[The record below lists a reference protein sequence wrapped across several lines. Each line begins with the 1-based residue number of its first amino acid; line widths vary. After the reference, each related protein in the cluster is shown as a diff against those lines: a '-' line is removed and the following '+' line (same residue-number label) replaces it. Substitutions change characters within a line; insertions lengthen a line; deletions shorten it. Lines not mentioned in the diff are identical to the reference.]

1 MARTLVLGNGNI
13 FVGLDR
19 FGYVRE
25 FYFPFVGLENHI
37 SSHNQHRIG
46 VWVDGNFSWL
56 HEEDWQTRIDCLDDT
71 MAGVMTKIN
80 TKLDLSLHFTDIVYN
95 EKNIFLRQVTIS
107 QQQETEREV
116 RIFFGQEFEL
126 YESHRGDT
134 AYYDPDTNAVI
145 HYKGRRVFLANAEIN
160 QTPFTEYTTGIFNI
174 YGKEGSFRDAEDGE
188 LQKNPIEHGPCDSV
202 IGVKVHLQKNKPE
215 TINYWLC
222 AAESIEEAKTLNG
235 YVLKKSP
242 EHIIKSTKDYW
253 RAWANRY
260 TFDFQD
266 LSDLHVKLFKKSLFY
281 IRAHV
286 DKGGA
291 IIASG
296 DTSMLQ
302 NGKDTYSY
310 MWPRDAAFA
319 ALALDKTGDQA
330 ASQRFF
336 EFCNQVISPEG
347 YFMHKYLPDHSL
359 GSSWHPWVRNGR
371 ATLPIQE
378 DETAIVLV
386 ALKEH
391 YEANKDLEFVESLYN
406 SLIQPAARF
415 LTNFRNDTTKLP
427 RPSYDLWEEKYGTHT
442 FTAASVY
449 GALRA
454 AVFFASTLGKEKDAE
469 SFSLA
474 ADEVKNGIIE
484 YLYDEKSSLFRKS
497 ILVSA
502 SGEIQHDDTIDASS
516 AYGIFMFGVLPAN
529 DSRLEKA
536 MTMAERALTNPEK
549 TGGIIR
555 YAGDRYFMRHSSKSN
570 PWIITTLWFAQYHI
584 KKATSQTDLAQA
596 KKHLSWTANYAGA
609 SGVLSEQLD
618 PTTGDMLSSTPLT
631 WSHVEYI
638 RTVLDYIQAR
648 QRLDRE

>member
-1 MARTLVLGNGNI
+1 MTRTLVLGNGNI

-25 FYFPFVGLENHI
+25 FYFPFVGLENHV

-46 VWVDGNFSWL
+46 VWVDGTFSWL
-56 HEEDWQTRIDCLDDT
+56 HEEGWETRIDCLDDT
-71 MAGVMTKIN
+71 MAGVMIKSN
-80 TKLDLSLHFTDIVYN
+80 ARLDLSLHFTDVVYN
-95 EKNIFLRQVTIS
+95 EKNIFLRKVHIT
-107 QQQETEREV
+107 QQQSGAREV
-116 RIFFGQEFEL
+116 RLFFGQEFEL

-134 AYYDPDTNAVI
+134 AYYDPSTNSVI
-145 HYKGRRVFLANAEIN
+145 HYKGRRVFLVNAESN
-160 QTPFTEYTTGIFNI
+160 NVPFTEYTTGIFNI

-202 IGVKVHLQKNKPE
+202 IGIKAVIQGKQATTV
-215 TINYWLC
+215 TYWLC
-222 AAESIEEAKTLNG
+222 VAESIQEAKALNG

-242 EHIIKSTKDYW
+242 EHIIKSTQDYW

-260 TFDFQD
+260 KFDFQD

-319 ALALDKTGDQA
+319 ALALDQTGDQA

-336 EFCNQVISPEG
+336 EFCNQVMSPEG
-347 YFMHKYLPDHSL
+347 YFMHKYLSDHSL
-359 GSSWHPWVRNGR
+359 GSSWHPWIRNGK
-371 ATLPIQE
+371 AILPIQE
-378 DETAIVLV
+378 DETAIILV
-386 ALKEH
+386 SLKKH
-391 YEANKDLEFVESLYN
+391 YETNRDLEFVEGLYN
-406 SLIQPAARF
+406 TLIKPAARF
-415 LTNFRNDTTKLP
+415 LANFRDAATGLP

-449 GALRA
+449 GALQA
-454 AVFFASTLGKEKDAE
+454 ASFFADILGKKDD
-469 SFSLA
+469 SNIFSLA
-474 ADEVKNGIIE
+474 AEEIKTSIMTH
-484 YLYDEKSSLFRKS
+484 LYDDQAMLFRKS
-497 ILVSA
+497 ITILP
-502 SGEIQHDDTIDASS
+502 SGEIKNDDTIDASS
-516 AYGIFMFGVLPAN
+516 AYGVFMFRVLDAN

-536 MTMAERALTNPEK
+536 MATAEKTLTNSGK

-555 YAGDRYFMRHSSKSN
+555 YTGDRYFMRHEGKSN
-570 PWIITTLWFAQYHI
+570 PWIITSLWFAQYHI
-584 KKATSQTDLAQA
+584 QKASSFAELAQA
-596 KKHLSWTANYAGA
+596 KKYLTWTVNHAGE

-631 WSHVEYI
+631 WSHVEYV
-638 RTVLDYIQAR
+638 RTVLDYIQTHK
-648 QRLDRE
+648 RLKEK